1 MMHEAFKL
9 NDIVTLK
16 LVGGDEIIG
25 KLTDERTQDY
35 IEISKPLLIVM
46 AQQGFGLMPYILTAD
61 DKTGIRISTQHVI
74 CSTLTMK
81 NVKSEYI
88 KQTTNLIV

>member
-1 MMHEAFKL
+1 MTLKT

-16 LVGGDEIIG
+16 LVGGDEVVA
-25 KLTDERTQDY
+25 KLTGISDDTFEL
-35 IEISKPLLIVM
+35 SKPLLIMM
-46 AQQGFGLMPYILTAD
+46 AQQGFGLMPYILTAE
-61 DKTGIRISTQHVI
+61 DKGSIRISTQHVI

-81 NVKSEYI
+81 SVKSEYI